1 MNIIPEIS
9 NKKTTKPEI
18 EQVVKE
24 KMEYSLLGTYNI
36 TNGFNLFAYSSVT
49 GKIREVEIKRGEF
62 IQCELTTEGWIWFDP
77 ERMSTI
83 IDSKEIYFEAFN
95 MKSAINMVAKFKDGK
110 KKELFNLKK
119 PTKSTI
125 NIFEHI

>member
-1 MNIIPEIS
+1 MDIIPEFKD
-9 NKKTTKPEI
+9 NKVNKPEI

-36 TNGFNLFAYSSVT
+36 SKGFKLFAYSSLT
-49 GKIREVEIKRGEF
+49 GKVREVEIKRGEF

-77 ERMSTI
+77 ENMQTT

-95 MKSAINMVAKFKDGK
+95 MVSAINRIDKLRKGKIKD
-110 KKELFNLKK
+110 LFNLKK
-119 PTKSTI
+119 PTKKTI
-125 NIFEHI
+125 NLFEKL